1 MRLYSLCF
9 IIHLLAAKINSEQI
23 QIHGAAKQSLCDTKE
38 AELAIKDLHDDL
50 DEDDDGTISFTENN
64 AFNDEYGIKGSLS
77 ALIGDSDGRVSPEEF
92 LKCWKSSVVY
102 SWTVDD
108 VIEWLKSPDLRLK
121 TNAIE
126 DLSTKFREQ
135 NVSGKCFPLL
145 SKSDQVLLKA
155 IGVKQHLVRR
165 KLMLKSMD
173 AILFGPPIYDNTLKD
188 FALALAILVAMV
200 SIVFVINLKRENA
213 NFERR
218 LAAEHERIAK
228 LDSKWADFN
237 DGNNTTS
244 GDNDSHST
252 VHDGDQDAA
261 QFKIM
266 QRENKQLRNSLDEA
280 HKEIRRI
287 QSGQTN
293 FDHIQITSELKTL
306 LRRCYDYESQGL
318 KYRTEDALKI
328 RNEAQ
333 EAYRHLQ
340 RANQSIFA
348 SVRMI
353 HSPTQ
358 LTSMDQSIREAQQ
371 AFETVTTWKKDFH
384 SRWKDLEKMFRVSFR
399 IKEVY
404 RESRNSPPNQSIGD
418 RQSDHGSTSTAIRQG
433 TKFFRKLSAVSEFS
447 GILNNN
453 RSIDDIPPHTPPS
466 VQNGHVSDSNIRYR
480 GQMSMNST
488 VSSLRDVP
496 SVSSKSN
503 RTKTGSLI
511 DKNQNGFTGSVP
523 GIPNHSNSIETTSM
537 SSSGSHIQHRTKS
550 ASLNPFKGFS
560 KLNPF
565 HRKSERSSKK
575 YKQKADKVLNVRK

>member
-9 IIHLLAAKINSEQI
+9 IIHLLASEQI
-23 QIHGAAKQSLCDTKE
+23 GKSSLCDTKE
-38 AELAIKDLHDDL
+38 AEQAIKDLHDDL
-50 DEDDDGTISFTENN
+50 DDDDDGTISTKENN
-64 AFNDEYGIKGSLS
+64 AFNDEYGISAGSIS
-77 ALIGDSDGRVSPEEF
+77 ALIDDSDGKVSPEEF
-92 LKCWKSSVVY
+92 LRSWKSSVVY
-102 SWTVDD
+102 SWTADD
-108 VIEWLKSPDLRLK
+108 VIEWLKSPDLKLK
-121 TNAIE
+121 TNAI
-126 DLSTKFREQ
+126 DVLSKQVKEH
-135 NVSGKCFPLL
+135 NISGKCFPLL

-155 IGVKQHLVRR
+155 IGVRQHLVRR

-218 LAAEHERIAK
+218 LAEEHDRIAK

-237 DGNNTTS
+237 DGNNTAL
-244 GDNDSHST
+244 GDNDSQST
-252 VHDGDQDAA
+252 VHEAEQDAA

-287 QSGQTN
+287 QSGQAN
-293 FDHIQITSELKTL
+293 FDHVQITSELKTL
-306 LRRCYDYESQGL
+306 LRRCYEYECQGL
-318 KYRTEDALKI
+318 KHRTEHAQKI

-333 EAYRHLQ
+333 EAYKHLQ

-371 AFETVTTWKKDFH
+371 AFETITVWRKDFS

-404 RESRNSPPNQSIGD
+404 RESRNSPNSNGQSVSGGLD
-418 RQSDHGSTSTAIRQG
+418 RISDGGGSTNTGTIRQDD
-433 TKFFRKLSAVSEFS
+433 TPSTS
-447 GILNNN
+447 NNHQN
-453 RSIDDIPPHTPPS
+453 DQTDSSS
-466 VQNGHVSDSNIRYR
+466 VRYR
-480 GQMSMNST
+480 GQMSMDST
-488 VSSLRDVP
+488 ISSLHDVSSSTIKSHRP
-496 SVSSKSN
+496 HPSSK
-503 RTKTGSLI
+503 I
-511 DKNQNGFTGSVP
+511 DKNQNGFTGNVP
-523 GIPNHSNSIETTSM
+523 GLAPIHSNSIETTSM

-550 ASLNPFKGFS
+550 ASLNPFKGLG

-575 YKQKADKVLNVRK
+575 YKKTEKNLGQSNSNRK

>member
-9 IIHLLAAKINSEQI
+9 IIHLSAAKINSEQI
-23 QIHGAAKQSLCDTKE
+23 QIHGTTKQSLCDTKD
-38 AELAIKDLHDDL
+38 AEQAIKDLHDDL
-50 DEDDDGTISFTENN
+50 DDDDDGTISSTENN
-64 AFNDEYGIKGSLS
+64 AFNDEYGISAGSIS
-77 ALIGDSDGRVSPEEF
+77 ALIDDSDGRVSPEEF
-92 LKCWKSSVVY
+92 LRSWKSSVVY

-108 VIEWLKSPDLRLK
+108 VIEWLKSPDLKLR
-121 TNAIE
+121 TNAI
-126 DLSTKFREQ
+126 DILSTKVREH
-135 NVSGKCFPLL
+135 NISGKCFPLL

-237 DGNNTTS
+237 DGSNTNI

-252 VHDGDQDAA
+252 VHDGDQDAT

-266 QRENKQLRNSLDEA
+266 QRENTQLRNSLDEA

-287 QSGQTN
+287 QSGQSN
-293 FDHIQITSELKTL
+293 FDQIQITSELKTL

-333 EAYRHLQ
+333 AAYRHLQ

-348 SVRMI
+348 SVRLI

-358 LTSMDQSIREAQQ
+358 LTSMDQSIREAQH
-371 AFETVTTWKKDFH
+371 AFESVTTWKKDFH
-384 SRWKDLEKMFRVSFR
+384 MRWRDLERVFKVPFRM
-399 IKEVY
+399 KEVH
-404 RESRNSPPNQSIGD
+404 RESRNSPHNQSLGD
-418 RQSDHGSTSTAIRQG
+418 RQSENGSTNTAIRQDE
-433 TKFFRKLSAVSEFS
+433 TPL
-447 GILNNN
+447 
-453 RSIDDIPPHTPPS
+453 HTPPS
-466 VQNGHVSDSNIRYR
+466 NQNGHTSESNARYR
-480 GQMSMNST
+480 GQMSTKST
-488 VSSLRDVP
+488 VGSLRDVP
-496 SVSSKSN
+496 SVSSKTN
-503 RTKTGSLI
+503 RTQTGPLI
-511 DKNQNGFTGSVP
+511 DKNQNGSGSEL

-575 YKQKADKVLNVRK
+575 YKQKTEKVLNVRK

>member
-9 IIHLLAAKINSEQI
+9 IFHLLVAENNSEQT
-23 QIHGAAKQSLCDTKE
+23 QIHGQTLCNTKE
-38 AELAIKDLHDDL
+38 AEQAIKDLHDDL
-50 DEDDDGTISFTENN
+50 DEDDDGTISTTENN
-64 AFNDEYGIKGSLS
+64 EFNDEYGNAGSIS
-77 ALIGDSDGRVSPEEF
+77 ALIGDSDGRVSKEEF
-92 LKCWKSSVVY
+92 LKSWKTSDVY
-102 SWTVDD
+102 AWTVDD
-108 VIEWLKSPDLRLK
+108 VIEWLKSPDLKLK
-121 TNAIE
+121 TNSIDA
-126 DLSTKFREQ
+126 LSTKVKEH
-135 NVSGKCFPLL
+135 NISGKCLPLL
-145 SKSDQVLLKA
+145 SKNDQVLLKE

-173 AILFGPPIYDNTLKD
+173 AILFGPPVYDNTLKD
-188 FALALAILVAMV
+188 FALALAILIAMV
-200 SIVFVINLKRENA
+200 STVFVINLKRENA

-237 DGNNTTS
+237 DGNNTNN
-244 GDNDSHST
+244 GDSDSHST
-252 VHDGDQDAA
+252 LHDGDQDDERVIDAA

-287 QSGQTN
+287 QSGHSN
-293 FDHIQITSELKTL
+293 FDQIQITSELKTL
-306 LRRCYDYESQGL
+306 LRRCYDYECQGL

-404 RESRNSPPNQSIGD
+404 RESRNSPHNQSVGD
-418 RQSDHGSTSTAIRQG
+418 RQSDHGSTNTAIRQG

-447 GILNNN
+447 AILNNN
-453 RSIDDIPPHTPPS
+453 RSIGKLWCQILELSRT
-466 VQNGHVSDSNIRYR
+466 HVI
-480 GQMSMNST
+480 Q
-488 VSSLRDVP
+488 LRII
-496 SVSSKSN
+496 
-503 RTKTGSLI
+503 T
-511 DKNQNGFTGSVP
+511 
-523 GIPNHSNSIETTSM
+523 
-537 SSSGSHIQHRTKS
+537 
-550 ASLNPFKGFS
+550 
-560 KLNPF
+560 
-565 HRKSERSSKK
+565 
-575 YKQKADKVLNVRK
+575 Y